1 MGRLFWQFFLTI
13 WLTIIGAIVVIVVT
27 NSFLKILPPRGEMR
41 DFRERFAL
49 ETTSDLI
56 RKGNVSAARD
66 YLGSIASPPHPTLLS
81 FVLAPDRLSEEACV
95 GRTQTTAFAFDG
107 QRKQCYFIEVLA
119 ERVTFFET
127 YAPPFLPPAA
137 ALLASSVS
145 AFFLARYLVKPVMTL
160 RSGLSALAG
169 GNFAVRI
176 GKVRGWWTDEVSA
189 LSHDFDVTA
198 EKLEELQESGR
209 RLFHDV
215 SHELRSPLSRMQAAF
230 GLLKQNPAKLD
241 AVMPRMEREIE
252 RLDGLV
258 EEILT
263 LARLGSPK
271 SRVIERQMVDV
282 IDLIAAIIDDAAF
295 EAESRGIRIAYSG
308 VESFVSEVNGEL
320 IYRAIENIMRNAVKY
335 SNAGSTISVA
345 ASHRQENGLTV
356 EIVNVGVFVPPEDVE
371 RIFEPFTRLLEN
383 EAAVGH
389 GLGLAITRRAIESHG
404 GHVSARSNEGGGLT
418 VVLELPGQA

>member
-27 NSFLKILPPRGEMR
+27 NSFLKILPPKGEMR

-56 RKGNVSAARD
+56 RKGKVSAAGD
-66 YLGSIASPPHPTLLS
+66 YLASIASPPHPTQLSYKLL
-81 FVLAPDRLSEEACV
+81 PDRLNEEACI
-95 GRTQTTAFAFDG
+95 GRTEMTAFAFDR
-107 QRKQCYFIEVLA
+107 QHSQCYLIEVLA
-119 ERVTFFET
+119 EQITFLEA
-127 YAPPFLPPAA
+127 YAPPFLPPLA
-137 ALLASSVS
+137 ALLTSSIS

-160 RSGLSALAG
+160 RAGLSALAG
-169 GNFAVRI
+169 GNFGVRI
-176 GKVRGWWTDEVSA
+176 GRVRGRWMDEVTA

-198 EKLEELQESGR
+198 GKLEELQEAGR

-263 LARLGSPK
+263 LARLGSSK
-271 SRVIERQMVDV
+271 SLVIERQMVDV
-282 IDLIAAIIDDAAF
+282 VDLIGAIIDDAAF
-295 EAESRGIRIAYSG
+295 EAEPRGIGIVYSG
-308 VESFVSEVNGEL
+308 VEGFVAEINGEL
-320 IYRAIENIMRNAVKY
+320 IYRAIENVMRNAVKY
-335 SNAGSTISVA
+335 SDEGSTIAVSA
-345 ASHRQENGLTV
+345 RRSQESGLSI
-356 EIVNVGVFVPPEDVE
+356 EISNVGAFVAPEDVE

-383 EAAVGH
+383 DAAVGH
-389 GLGLAITRRAIESHG
+389 GLGLAITRRAVESHG
-404 GHVSARSNEGGGLT
+404 GHVLARSRDGGGLT
-418 VVLELPGQA
+418 VVLYLPV